1 MPLSNLTAVNIV
13 QSLKKG
19 EFTCEELVTNY
30 IDHINKY
37 EKNVEAWEFFDET
50 LILKQAK
57 KLDQD
62 HQLGKVQGE
71 LHGVP
76 VGIKDIFD
84 TGDMPTTD
92 GTEAHKENLSWNDCT
107 VVSKLK
113 QAGAIIMGKTVTSEL
128 AYFSPGK
135 TKNPHDPTR
144 TPGGSSSGSA
154 AAVAS
159 HMVPLAVGSQTN
171 GSIIRPASFCG
182 VVGYKPTKGLISRHL
197 VLQVSRI
204 LDQVG
209 VFSNTIEDAA
219 LISEQLFGYDKQ
231 DPDTSLSPK
240 PKLLVASKQK
250 PPMEPLFAYIKLPFM
265 NELDDNTKEV
275 FEELKDK
282 LKGRVDEIELPE
294 GFNGIPSWHK
304 IIMESDMA
312 RSFSIEYTKSKDKL
326 SDTIIETIERGQKY
340 TAVEYNDALS
350 KIDVANSYFNQFF
363 YDYDAI
369 LTPSAVGEAPK
380 GLKSTGNPI
389 FCTIWTFCGMPCIT
403 LPLLQG
409 KNGLPIGVQ
418 LVSSL
423 FDDERLFRNASWL
436 TKKIKK

>member
-1 MPLSNLTAVNIV
+1 MPLFNLTAVNIV

-19 EFTCEELVTNY
+19 EFTCLELVKSY
-30 IDHINKY
+30 IDQINKY
-37 EKNVEAWEFFDET
+37 ENKIEAWEFFDEK
-50 LILKQAK
+50 LILNQAK
-57 KLDQD
+57 KLDED
-62 HQLGKVQGE
+62 HQLGKVHGD

-197 VLQVSRI
+197 VLQVSRA
-204 LDQVG
+204 LDQIG
-209 VFSNTIEDAA
+209 VFSNTLEDAA

-231 DPDTSLSPK
+231 DPDTSLNPK

-265 NELDDNTKEV
+265 NELDDNAKEV
-275 FEELKDK
+275 FDELKDT
-282 LKGRVDEIELPE
+282 LKGRVDEMELPD
-294 GFNGIPSWHK
+294 GFKEIPNWHK

-312 RSFSIEYTKSKDKL
+312 RSFSEEYKKSKDKL
-326 SDTIIETIERGQKY
+326 SDTIIETIERGKKY
-340 TAVEYNDALS
+340 TAVQYNDALS
-350 KIDVANSYFNQFF
+350 KIDAANSYFNQFF

>member
-19 EFTCEELVTNY
+19 EFTCEELVKNY

-37 EKNVEAWEFFDET
+37 EKNIEAWEFFDET

-62 HQLGKVQGE
+62 HQSGKVHGD

-84 TGDMPTTD
+84 TENMPTSD
-92 GTEAHKENLSWNDCT
+92 GTEIHKENPSWSDCT

-113 QAGAIIMGKTVTSEL
+113 QAGAIIMGKTVTTEL
-128 AYFSPGK
+128 AYYSPGK

-159 HMVPLAVGSQTN
+159 HMVPLAIGSQTN
-171 GSIIRPASFCG
+171 GSVIRPASYCG

-197 VLQVSRI
+197 VLQISRA
-204 LDQVG
+204 LDQIG
-209 VFSNTIEDAA
+209 VFSNTLEDAA

-231 DPDTSLSPK
+231 DPDTSLSAK
-240 PKLLVASKQK
+240 PKLLDATKQK
-250 PPMEPLFAYIKLPFM
+250 PPVEPIFAYIKLPFM
-265 NELDDNTKEV
+265 DELDEDAKKG
-275 FEELKDK
+275 FEEIKDE
-282 LKGRVDEIELPE
+282 LKGKIDEIELPE
-294 GFNGIPSWHK
+294 GFVDIPKWHK
-304 IIMESDMA
+304 VIMESDMA
-312 RSFSIEYTKSKDKL
+312 RSFSAEYIKSKHKL
-326 SDTIIETIERGQKY
+326 SNNIIEAIERGMEY
-340 TAVEYNDALS
+340 TAVEYNNALS
-350 KIDVANSYFNQFF
+350 KIDAANIYFKQFF

-369 LTPSAVGEAPK
+369 LTPSASGEASK

-389 FCTIWTFCGMPCIT
+389 FCTIWTFCGMPCIS

-409 KNGLPIGVQ
+409 NNGLPIGVQ
-418 LVSSL
+418 LISSL

>member
-1 MPLSNLTAVNIV
+1 M
-13 QSLKKG
+13 
-19 EFTCEELVTNY
+19 
-30 IDHINKY
+30 
-37 EKNVEAWEFFDET
+37 EFFLT
-50 LILKQAK
+50 
-57 KLDQD
+57 
-62 HQLGKVQGE
+62 H
-71 LHGVP
+71 
-76 VGIKDIFD
+76 
-84 TGDMPTTD
+84 
-92 GTEAHKENLSWNDCT
+92 
-107 VVSKLK
+107 
-113 QAGAIIMGKTVTSEL
+113 
-128 AYFSPGK
+128 
-135 TKNPHDPTR
+135 
-144 TPGGSSSGSA
+144 
-154 AAVAS
+154 
-159 HMVPLAVGSQTN
+159 
-171 GSIIRPASFCG
+171 
-182 VVGYKPTKGLISRHL
+182 
-197 VLQVSRI
+197 
-204 LDQVG
+204 
-209 VFSNTIEDAA
+209 IEDAA

-231 DPDTSLSPK
+231 DPDTSISAK

-275 FEELKDK
+275 FDELKDT

-294 GFNGIPSWHK
+294 GFKGIPNWHK

-312 RSFSIEYTKSKDKL
+312 RSFSEEYKKSKDKL

-350 KIDVANSYFNQFF
+350 KIDAANSYFNQFF

-389 FCTIWTFCGMPCIT
+389 FCTIWTFCGMPCIS

>member
-62 HQLGKVQGE
+62 HQSGKVHGD

-84 TGDMPTTD
+84 TENMPTSD
-92 GTEAHKENLSWNDCT
+92 GTEIHKENPSWNDCT

-113 QAGAIIMGKTVTSEL
+113 QAGAIIMGKTVTTEL
-128 AYFSPGK
+128 AYYSPGK

-159 HMVPLAVGSQTN
+159 HMVPLAIGSQTN
-171 GSIIRPASFCG
+171 GSVIRPASYCG

-197 VLQVSRI
+197 VLQISRA
-204 LDQVG
+204 LDQIG
-209 VFSNTIEDAA
+209 VFSNTLEDAA

-231 DPDTSLSPK
+231 DPDTSLSAK
-240 PKLLVASKQK
+240 PKLLDATKQK
-250 PPMEPLFAYIKLPFM
+250 PPLEPIFAYIKLPFM
-265 NELDDNTKEV
+265 DELDEDAKKG
-275 FEELKDK
+275 FEEIKDE
-282 LKGRVDEIELPE
+282 LKGKIDEIELPE
-294 GFNGIPSWHK
+294 GFVDIPEWHK
-304 IIMESDMA
+304 VIMESDMA
-312 RSFSIEYTKSKDKL
+312 RSFSAEYTKSKHKL
-326 SDTIIETIERGQKY
+326 SNNIIEAIERGMKY
-340 TAVEYNDALS
+340 TAVEYNNALS
-350 KIDVANSYFNQFF
+350 KIDAANIYFKQFF

-369 LTPSAVGEAPK
+369 LTPSASGEAPK

-389 FCTIWTFCGMPCIT
+389 FCTIWTFCGMPCIS

-409 KNGLPIGVQ
+409 NNGHPIGVQ

>member
-19 EFTCEELVTNY
+19 EFTCEELVKNY

-37 EKNVEAWEFFDET
+37 EKNIEAWEFFDET

-62 HQLGKVQGE
+62 HQSGKVHGD

-84 TGDMPTTD
+84 TENMPTSD
-92 GTEAHKENLSWNDCT
+92 GTEIHKENPSWNDCT

-113 QAGAIIMGKTVTSEL
+113 QAGAIIMGKTVTTEL

-159 HMVPLAVGSQTN
+159 HMVPLAIGSQTN
-171 GSIIRPASFCG
+171 GSVIRPASYCG

-197 VLQVSRI
+197 VLQISRA
-204 LDQVG
+204 LDQIG
-209 VFSNTIEDAA
+209 VFSNTLEDAA

-231 DPDTSLSPK
+231 DPDTSLSAK
-240 PKLLVASKQK
+240 PKLLDATKQK
-250 PPMEPLFAYIKLPFM
+250 PPVEPIFAYIKLPFM
-265 NELDDNTKEV
+265 DELDEDAKKG
-275 FEELKDK
+275 FEEIKDE
-282 LKGRVDEIELPE
+282 LKGKIDEIELPE
-294 GFNGIPSWHK
+294 GFVDIPEWHK
-304 IIMESDMA
+304 VIMESDMA
-312 RSFSIEYTKSKDKL
+312 RSFSAEYTKSKHKL
-326 SDTIIETIERGQKY
+326 SNNIIEAIEKGMKY
-340 TAVEYNDALS
+340 TAVEYNNALS
-350 KIDVANSYFNQFF
+350 KIDAANIYFKQFF

-369 LTPSAVGEAPK
+369 LTPSASGEAPK

-389 FCTIWTFCGMPCIT
+389 FCTIWTFCGMPCIS

-409 KNGLPIGVQ
+409 NNGLPIGVQ